1 MHEPKI
7 RYGVAM
13 SLDGYIAGPN
23 GEFDWIPEDTGIDFV
38 AMWAQFDVFLMG
50 RRTWDIARIGPEHFA
65 GKKVFVASRTLLRE
79 ENSSITLVADVTKQ
93 TLHALREQ
101 ATKDIW
107 LFGGSELATVVFN
120 LDEIDG
126 LDLSVIPV
134 LLGAGIPLAPHL
146 RSRTALYLL
155 ESRSYPSGVVQLS
168 YAVKR

>member
-50 RRTWDIARIGPEHFA
+50 RRTWDIARISPEHFA
-65 GKKVFVASRTLLRE
+65 GKKVFVASRNLRPGA
-79 ENSSITLVADVTKQ
+79 NSDITVVPDLTKQ
-93 TLHALREQ
+93 ALQALRQ
-101 ATKDIW
+101 KATKDIW
-107 LFGGSELATVVFN
+107 LFGGSELATTVFN
-120 LDEIDG
+120 LDEVDG

-146 RSRTALYLL
+146 EKRAGLRLL
-155 ESRSYPSGVVQLS
+155 EARNYPSGVVQLS
-168 YAVKR
+168 YSVSR